1 MKYEFVSANEA
12 SKLDHVGSYRRR
24 LPVSLDRM
32 YENAL
37 DWQHLPHQ
45 HSSSFSDIQCHS
57 SGAWGWRATVVS
69 GLGADA
75 SSSVLELLLDREA
88 RRWITRNLEGPNAGA
103 EIWTHVFEVSDRVL
117 DIVVDFF
124 VPGVPEVARD
134 KVGMAYAR
142 AYELLYD
149 EDVAMMAE
157 RQRQLDRRLDGIDYT
172 EEVDLGPIDALSLPV
187 TITLSGR
194 SFVVNS
200 LADGNA
206 PEVAKEAAKAA
217 AKAADW
223 VVYPAQCP
231 HQLGPLDQ
239 QPLVN
244 GKVRCPWHGYVFD
257 VKTGACISGS
267 HCQLGQ
273 VPDLVVES
281 GGLTLRWKS
290 QG

>member
-1 MKYEFVSANEA
+1 
-12 SKLDHVGSYRRR
+12 
-24 LPVSLDRM
+24 
-32 YENAL
+32 
-37 DWQHLPHQ
+37 
-45 HSSSFSDIQCHS
+45 
-57 SGAWGWRATVVS
+57 
-69 GLGADA
+69 
-75 SSSVLELLLDREA
+75 VLELRLDREA

-103 EIWTHVFEVSDRVL
+103 EIWTHVFEVADRVL

-157 RQRQLDRRLDGIDYT
+157 RQRQLDRRLDGIDDA
-172 EEVDLGPIDALSLPV
+172 EEVDLGPIEALSLPV
-187 TITLSGR
+187 TVTLSGR
-194 SFVVNS
+194 AFVINS
-200 LADGNA
+200 LVGVSAT
-206 PEVAKEAAKAA
+206 E
-217 AKAADW
+217 AADW

-231 HQLGPLDQ
+231 HQLGPLEQ

-244 GKVRCPWHGYVFD
+244 GTVRCPWHGYVFD

-281 GGLTLRWKS
+281 GRLILRWTS

>member
-1 MKYEFVSANEA
+1 
-12 SKLDHVGSYRRR
+12 
-24 LPVSLDRM
+24 
-32 YENAL
+32 
-37 DWQHLPHQ
+37 
-45 HSSSFSDIQCHS
+45 
-57 SGAWGWRATVVS
+57 
-69 GLGADA
+69 
-75 SSSVLELLLDREA
+75 
-88 RRWITRNLEGPNAGA
+88 
-103 EIWTHVFEVSDRVL
+103 
-117 DIVVDFF
+117 
-124 VPGVPEVARD
+124 
-134 KVGMAYAR
+134 MAYAR

-172 EEVDLGPIDALSLPV
+172 EEVDLGPIEALSLPV

-200 LADGNA
+200 LADGKA
-206 PEVAKEAAKAA
+206 PEVAKKAAKE
-217 AKAADW
+217 AADW

-244 GKVRCPWHGYVFD
+244 GTVRCPWHGYVFD

-273 VPDLVVES
+273 VPDLVVEA